1 MGLKDLA
8 TLKEKENL
16 IFVVLLSWMLI
27 GHFAN
32 IFIPLNI
39 FFVFL
44 PLLTYSSFLFALSA
58 FQEKDIIY
66 MSFADHIKAFMIS
79 LFLGLLPLL
88 ILLINLILF
97 IIAIFSIFVGFLILY
112 LLLPNFQKKELF
124 FYSLWFIIWI
134 GFVLVSFIFIL
145 IYIPLLILHRVYQKA
160 EKNDLKILNY
170 RYSTTLQFSEF
181 VGGSTIGF
189 IILSIAYLTS
199 VTMINTYGEVEFDL
213 PGMIEGMMG
222 IMSFVL
228 FMGILFLFFG
238 VLNSWLGVFNIIVGA
253 YSFYL
258 MVKAYYKLS
267 ISIGLLEILL
277 PNLASIQF
285 LIDIG
290 IFIIN
295 LLFFLYVLG
304 HIIGKLT
311 IVIGEKLK
319 SWKTETVLIWL
330 ILSNSTDEF
339 VHIVAGI
346 EIMGVKEGVEL
357 ALFLL
362 VGFIGIQG
370 MISFSKKQGKGEF
383 FKSRKSSII
392 FVILV
397 FIAFSG
403 FTTINNFVKSFF
415 PILGTSEIP
424 ILSPSFII
432 LFLLFGFI
440 AILFFYKNR
449 VNLNKQDFSTF

>member
-1 MGLKDLA
+1 MGFKDLA
-8 TLKEKENL
+8 LLKKKEYL
-16 IFVVLLSWMLI
+16 VFTVLLFWMLI

-44 PLLTYSSFLFALSA
+44 PFLTYASFIFALSA
-58 FQEKDIIY
+58 FQNKNILQ
-66 MSFADHIKAFMIS
+66 MSFAEHIKAFMIS
-79 LFLGLLPLL
+79 LVLGLVPLL
-88 ILLINLILF
+88 ILKINLILF
-97 IIAIFSIFVGFLILY
+97 LITIFIIFGGFLILY
-112 LLLPNFQKKELF
+112 LSVPSFQKRDLF

-145 IYIPLLILHRVYQKA
+145 LFIPLMILNKVHQKA

-181 VGGSTIGF
+181 FGGSTLAF

-199 VTMINTYGEVEFDL
+199 VTLINTYGEVEFDL
-213 PGMIEGMMG
+213 PGMLEGMIG
-222 IMSFVL
+222 FMSFVL
-228 FMGILFLFFG
+228 FMGICFLFFG
-238 VLNSWLGVFNIIVGA
+238 ILNSWLGVFNIIVGV

-267 ISIGLLEILL
+267 ISTGIIGLLI

-290 IFIIN
+290 LLIIN
-295 LLFFLYVLG
+295 LLFFFYVMG
-304 HIIGKLT
+304 AISGKMT
-311 IVIGEKLK
+311 AIVGEKLK

-330 ILSNSTDEF
+330 ILSNGTDEF
-339 VHIVAGI
+339 VHIVAGL
-346 EIMGVKEGVEL
+346 EIIGVKEGVEL

-362 VGFIGIQG
+362 VGFVAIQG
-370 MISFSKKQGKGEF
+370 MISSYKKQQKGKF
-383 FKSRKSSII
+383 FKSRKSTILFI
-392 FVILV
+392 ILV
-397 FIAFSG
+397 FIAFGG
-403 FTTINNFVKSFF
+403 FTTINNFIISFF
-415 PILGTSEIP
+415 PILGPSEIP
-424 ILSPSFII
+424 ILSPSFIF
-432 LFLLFGFI
+432 LFILFGFI

-449 VNLNKQDFSTF
+449 NKLKLNDNMQ